1 MKEKLKEMKKR
12 LNLYNLFDVAVI
24 AAFVLLLIAIS
35 EKTSIKLKHA
45 LIGVG
50 VTGIVGGVAA
60 SLKSKVT
67 NLSNKPIYIKP
78 EGSRG
83 AIEVKPGETYYGVDG
98 VRSYNTV
105 YKFGDGMSAVVNKD
119 GSLTVQSITGGIITH
134 FRKCALASPPD
145 PGWND
150 LFKIPCHEWNFKE
163 EEKALN

>member
-1 MKEKLKEMKKR
+1 MEEKLKEMKKR
-12 LNLYNLFDVAVI
+12 LNLYNVFDITVI
-24 AAFVLLLIAIS
+24 VAFVLLLIAIS

-45 LIGVG
+45 IIFGLGSVVVAG
-50 VTGIVGGVAA
+50 GIAT

-98 VRSYNTV
+98 VKSYNTV

-119 GSLTVQSITGGIITH
+119 GSLTVQSIMGNVFTH
-134 FRKCALASPPD
+134 IRRCALAYPPD
-145 PGWND
+145 PHWND
-150 LFKIPCHEWNFKE
+150 LFDIKCHEWNFE
-163 EEKALN
+163 DKA

>member
-1 MKEKLKEMKKR
+1 MKKR
-12 LNLYNLFDVAVI
+12 LNLYNVFDITVI
-24 AAFVLLLIAIS
+24 FAFVLFLIAIS
-35 EKTSIKLKHA
+35 DKTSIKLKHA
-45 LIGVG
+45 IICGLGLV
-50 VTGIVGGVAA
+50 VVVGGIAT

-119 GSLTVQSITGGIITH
+119 GSLTVQSIIGNVFTH
-134 FRKCALASPPD
+134 IRKCALSAPPD
-145 PGWND
+145 SAWND
-150 LFKIPCHEWNFKE
+150 IFAIECHKWNFE
-163 EEKALN
+163 DKA

>member
-1 MKEKLKEMKKR
+1 MKEKVKEMKIKER

-78 EGSRG
+78 EGSGG

-119 GSLTVQSITGGIITH
+119 GSLTVQSIMGNVFTH
-134 FRKCALASPPD
+134 IRRCALACPPD
-145 PGWND
+145 PYWND
-150 LFKIPCHEWNFKE
+150 IFAIECHEWNFKD
-163 EEKALN
+163 KA

>member
-1 MKEKLKEMKKR
+1 MEEKLEEMKIKER

-50 VTGIVGGVAA
+50 VAGIVGGVAA
-60 SLKSKVT
+60 SQKSKVT

-78 EGSRG
+78 ENGRG
-83 AIEVKPGETYYGVDG
+83 AIKVEHGKTYYGVDG

-105 YKFGDGMSAVVNKD
+105 YKFGDGMSAVVNED
-119 GSLTVQSITGGIITH
+119 GSLTVQSIMGNVFTH
-134 FRKCALASPPD
+134 LRKCALSMPPD
-145 PGWND
+145 PYWND
-150 LFKIPCHEWNFKE
+150 LFKIECHEWNFKDE
-163 EEKALN
+163 E

>member
-1 MKEKLKEMKKR
+1 MEEKIIEMKKR
-12 LNLYNLFDVAVI
+12 LNLYNVFDITVI
-24 AAFVLLLIAIS
+24 VAFVLFLIAIS
-35 EKTSIKLKHA
+35 DKTSIKLKHA
-45 LIGVG
+45 LAGVC
-50 VTGIVGGVAA
+50 VAGIVGSVAA

-119 GSLTVQSITGGIITH
+119 GSLTVQSIMGNVFTH
-134 FRKCALASPPD
+134 IRKCALSAPPD
-145 PGWND
+145 SAWND
-150 LFKIPCHEWNFKE
+150 IFTIECHKWNFE
-163 EEKALN
+163 DKA

>member
-1 MKEKLKEMKKR
+1 MEEKIIEMKKR
-12 LNLYNLFDVAVI
+12 LNLYNVFDITVI
-24 AAFVLLLIAIS
+24 VAFVLLLIAIS

-45 LIGVG
+45 IICGLGSV
-50 VTGIVGGVAA
+50 VVVGGIAT

-119 GSLTVQSITGGIITH
+119 GSLTVQSIMGNVFTH
-134 FRKCALASPPD
+134 IRRCTLAYPPD
-145 PGWND
+145 PYWND
-150 LFKIPCHEWNFKE
+150 LFDIKCHEWNFE
-163 EEKALN
+163 DKA